1 MSLRRKSKAC
11 CQAQF
16 LEDVKG
22 SRDERPGVAGRALR
36 AVVTRRSGNDAGKEE
51 GRERWSENSSAE

>member
-1 MSLRRKSKAC
+1 MSLWRKSKAC

-22 SRDERPGVAGRALR
+22 NSDGKPDVTGRALR
-36 AVVTRRSGNDAGKEE
+36 AGVTRRSGNDVGKEE
-51 GRERWSENSSAE
+51 GREHWSENSSAE